1 MQRSLR
7 SLLRLR
13 LRCPVLRANHLRL
26 FGRTGDFPRLQPT
39 RNSPLL
45 SVERLTCG
53 SPDRKAT
60 FAYAHSNSLR
70 SLLED
75 LSQRTRELWK
85 VSCESSPASAGVE
98 LTAPFCLANRLTA
111 LRAKRQESALIKS
124 PSSLILSICHFPSFL
139 SYVLLL
145 CSGVTFFMISSTN
158 IGLYIVL

>member
-1 MQRSLR
+1 MTL
-7 SLLRLR
+7 
-13 LRCPVLRANHLRL
+13 VW
-26 FGRTGDFPRLQPT
+26 DFPRFASQTGTSLQAKRVGAPKV
-39 RNSPLL
+39 RYPSELV
-45 SVERLTCG
+45 SCG
-53 SPDRKAT
+53 RSHAT

-98 LTAPFCLANRLTA
+98 LTAPFCHANRLTA